1 MGARCCDVCDPE
13 RFPVPLFE
21 VEKIPGLKGG
31 KKRKFP
37 TELSDA
43 IRTGLRKWSRDVLMP
58 QLYPKDAGF
67 SMTGSALLPDSTI
80 EQIAMCGERVE
91 NLTNLQRRARW
102 FLMPNHG
109 EQLLHELHRIFDEYD
124 ASADMDPEEPAADL
138 RGDMMDFILLGRGRG
153 RGRGGR
159 GGRRARGTA
168 NRARASSSRGRRAT
182 VVPSGPPRRGRS
194 SSNNHAE

>member
-1 MGARCCDVCDPE
+1 MNIFVTAQSVSAPKNIPCQLTFYAAPPISIAPVGARCCDVCDPE

-43 IRTGLRKWSRDVLMP
+43 IRTGLRKWSRDVLML
-58 QLYPKDAGF
+58 QLYPKDTGF

-91 NLTNLQRRARW
+91 NLTNLQRRV
-102 FLMPNHG
+102 
-109 EQLLHELHRIFDEYD
+109 Q
-124 ASADMDPEEPAADL
+124 
-138 RGDMMDFILLGRGRG
+138 
-153 RGRGGR
+153 
-159 GGRRARGTA
+159 
-168 NRARASSSRGRRAT
+168 
-182 VVPSGPPRRGRS
+182 
-194 SSNNHAE
+194 